1 MRRWA
6 LGAAVLAVATVAAAD
21 RHPALVA
28 DLPDEVVSALDERD
42 AGGPSEILDR
52 VLSLQKGFIFR
63 ADGLAA
69 RTDRRWYA
77 GSSVSGPG
85 APILELRRWPGDTV
99 LAFYD
104 LEAEGAPAPLPG
116 LELAGKAATAGDW
129 TIHDGTLATTRGARR
144 VVWGEIRAHGRRI
157 GALGVPGDGGFG
169 SAAVP
174 DLTAAIEAALRRTTV
189 EESASGPAAVPVV
202 PDLPA
207 PPKAADESH
216 DGWQTFQGPGFTL
229 GLPPGLRAARL
240 DAGVGPARPMAYA
253 AAWIRGRFRDRD
265 KQEVIVGD
273 ARHAGYVAWIDT
285 PDEAW
290 RAGVAPPLGAPDADK
305 KDEAPLDDPVRE
317 WTGAN
322 RATVSHWKAEGFA
335 GDWLVFRLLVGV
347 RGIEIGLPV
356 VSSWRS
362 SALFWIPTTWR
373 PDDKPP
379 APPPIDP
386 AASLGVRFDRMS
398 GEDRRRL
405 PLTEGFLYVGD
416 LKLEVPKGFW
426 PVANLASSDGM
437 PLSFIDSDGRTVGT
451 LTRLAAGSEDLAV
464 EGRPGWSKVP
474 HAKAQRASAIWKH
487 EGGAAILV
495 ARDGHGYL
503 LQPSP
508 LEGGPAAAWSR
519 LWQSASFTRA
529 PRRS

>member
-1 MRRWA
+1 VRWWA
-6 LGAAVLAVATVAAAD
+6 FGATALAVATAVAAD

-28 DLPDEVVSALDERD
+28 DLPDEVVSAIDD
-42 AGGPSEILDR
+42 HGAGVPSEILER

-63 ADGLAA
+63 AEGLAV

-77 GSSVSGPG
+77 GASVSGPG

-104 LEAEGAPAPLPG
+104 LDSEAPAAPVPG
-116 LELAGKAATAGDW
+116 LELVGKAATAGDW
-129 TIHDGTLATTRGARR
+129 TIHEGTLATTKGPRR
-144 VVWGEIRAHGRRI
+144 VVWGEARGHGRRL
-157 GALGVPGDGGFG
+157 GALGVPGDAGFG
-169 SAAVP
+169 PPAVP
-174 DLTAAIEAALRRTTV
+174 DLIVAIEVALRRTTL
-189 EESASGPAAVPVV
+189 EEAPAAPAAVPVV

-207 PPKAADESH
+207 PPNGADESH

-240 DAGVGPARPMAYA
+240 DLGVGPARPIADA

-265 KQEVIVGD
+265 EQDVVVGD
-273 ARHAGYVAWIDT
+273 ARHAGYVAQIEA

-290 RAGVAPPLGAPDADK
+290 RAGVAPPLGAPAADK
-305 KDEAPLDDPVRE
+305 RDEAALEDPVRA
-317 WTGAN
+317 WTGAS
-322 RATVSHWKAEGFA
+322 RATVSHWREEGFA
-335 GDWLVFRLLVGV
+335 GDWLVFRLLVNG

-362 SALFWIPTTWR
+362 LALFWIPTTWR

-386 AASLGVRFDRMS
+386 AASLGVRFDRLS

-405 PLTEGFLYVGD
+405 PLTEGFLCVGD
-416 LKLEVPKGFW
+416 LRLEVPKGLW

-437 PLSFIDSDGRTVGT
+437 PLTFVDPDGRTVGT
-451 LTRLAAGSEDLAV
+451 LTRLAAGSDELSV
-464 EGRPGWSKVP
+464 QGRPGWSKVAHP
-474 HAKAQRASAIWKH
+474 KAQRASQIWK
-487 EGGAAILV
+487 ENGGAALLI

-503 LQPSP
+503 LQPTPSD
-508 LEGGPAAAWSR
+508 GAFAAAWMR
-519 LWQSASFTRA
+519 LWQSASFTRS